1 VLRESKISVGALMK
15 TSKKRGFTNASEP
28 KLCVAQHLSDC
39 VKAES
44 CSDIAKLL
52 IGVGPAADRRA
63 LLVSNLQ
70 IAITLGPD
78 LRAASTDGSSWLE

>member
-1 VLRESKISVGALMK
+1 
-15 TSKKRGFTNASEP
+15 
-28 KLCVAQHLSDC
+28 
-39 VKAES
+39 
-44 CSDIAKLL
+44 
-52 IGVGPAADRRA
+52 VGPAADRRA

>member
-1 VLRESKISVGALMK
+1 MK

-70 IAITLGPD
+70 NCDHARPGLAGGVHRRFV
-78 LRAASTDGSSWLE
+78 LVGMKSS